1 MLRFLDWDLNLPT
14 CCYVTELLITR
25 SFSFEDW
32 AQSQRHTVTCS
43 SSQFTSFAEM
53 KKAFLEAVK
62 EVGDVK
68 IH

>member
-14 CCYVTELLITR
+14 CCYVTELLISR
-25 SFSFEDW
+25 SFSFEEW
-32 AQSQRHTVTCS
+32 ARSQRHTVTS
-43 SSQFTSFAEM
+43 SSMQFTSFAEM

-62 EVGDVK
+62 EVGGVM